1 MALLFGV
8 EPRLDEMRSN
18 KIEHGAV
25 ALGEVGVWT
34 GKHEG
39 NHVRMGSGQSERHLI
54 FDADHFV
61 KLLVKRHGVELLSR
75 QKVTDLFCRAITSR
89 VVVHDQ
95 RMLVSELNEERL
107 DFEGNN
113 E

>member
-25 ALGEVGVWT
+25 ALGEVGVGT
-34 GKHEG
+34 GKDEG
-39 NHVRMGSGQSERHLI
+39 NHVRMGSGQREGHLI

-61 KLLVKRHGVELLSR
+61 ILLVKKPGVELLSC
-75 QKVTDLFCRAITSR
+75 QKVTDLFCRAITGR
-89 VVVHDQ
+89 GVVRDQ

-107 DFEGNN
+107 DLGGNN